1 MAYLVIA
8 TAGHVDHGKTTLI
21 KALTGIETDTTSE
34 EKKRGLSINLG
45 FAYLDLANGQRVGIV
60 DVPGHERFI
69 KNMVAGLPGINLVL
83 LVIDAGEGVMPQT
96 REHIDILTVLGVRD
110 FIIVLTKV
118 DTVDAELQEL
128 VREDIREQLADTVL
142 KDVDIVET
150 DAVSGKGIEALKA
163 KIQEWAEH
171 HPSMEE
177 KGEAR
182 MNVDRA
188 FSVKGFGTVVTG
200 TLLDGSIDIGDELY
214 VYPELKKTKVR
225 NIQIHEQNVKSAG
238 ARHRTALNLANI
250 GLENIHR
257 GDVISSSPSLKE
269 AWMLDVKVQCLKT
282 APVSMGLWDRV
293 RVLIGTR
300 EIMGRIVPIGEDCI
314 QPGHEGF
321 VQLRME
327 EPVFVKNGDRFVLR
341 SYSPMMTI
349 GGGEVLDAAPH
360 KHRRFHQDVLDSLK
374 TKEEGNIDAIIS
386 DFLINTKNVVA
397 TTEDFVK
404 YVHIP
409 EEEVVETVKRMV
421 EEGILI
427 PMKEGYIHKDTYK
440 SLRGKVV
447 QTLLNYHHKYP
458 LRPGMPM
465 EEFRSRFS
473 KQIPDKEISALIP
486 LLTADHSCRL
496 DGKYIA
502 ASSFKVQLTAAQ
514 QKQMKQLQ
522 KMVDDA
528 GFNPI
533 KIDDETMKGTDTA
546 ELARLKQGEDFIF
559 LTPEYIIAKKMYDA
573 AIDIIYDYLNEH
585 GKMTLG
591 DFRDATNSSRKSSML
606 ILEFVDAR
614 HITAR
619 EENYRIFGSAADKGR
634 ISLHN
639 KP

>member
-21 KALTGIETDTTSE
+21 KALTGIETDTTAE

-45 FAYLDLANGQRVGIV
+45 FAYLDLPNGQRVGIV

-118 DTVDAELQEL
+118 DTVDAELRDL
-128 VREDIREQLADTVL
+128 VREDIREQLSDTVL
-142 KDVDIVET
+142 KDADMVET
-150 DAVSGKGIEALKA
+150 DAVSGKGIETLKA
-163 KIQEWAEH
+163 KIQEWAERN
-171 HPSMEE
+171 PAMEE

-200 TLLDGSIDIGDELY
+200 TLLDGTVGIGDELY

-225 NIQIHEQNVKSAG
+225 NIQIHEQNVKHAG
-238 ARHRTALNLANI
+238 SRHRTAINLANI
-250 GLENIHR
+250 GLEDIRR

-269 AWMLDVKVQCLKT
+269 SWMLDVKVQCLKT
-282 APVSMGLWDRV
+282 SPVAMGLWDRV

-300 EIMGRIVPIGEDCI
+300 EVMGRIVPIGEDCI

-321 VQLRME
+321 LQLRME
-327 EPVFVKNGDRFVLR
+327 ESVFVKNGDRFVLR

-374 TKEEGNIDAIIS
+374 TKEEGNLDAIIS
-386 DFLINTKNVVA
+386 DFLINTKNIVA
-397 TTEDFVK
+397 TKDDLAA
-404 YVHIP
+404 YVHISKA
-409 EEEVVETVKRMV
+409 EVSDTVNRMV
-421 EEGILI
+421 TEGILI

-447 QTLLNYHHKYP
+447 QALLNYHHKYP
-458 LRPGMPM
+458 LRAGMPL
-465 EEFRSRFS
+465 EEFQSRFS
-473 KQIPDKEISALIP
+473 KQIPDKEISTLIP
-486 LLTADHSCRL
+486 LLTADQSCRL

-502 ASSFKVQLTAAQ
+502 ASSFKIQLTEAQ
-514 QKQMKQLQ
+514 KKQLKQLQ

-528 GFNPI
+528 GFNPV
-533 KIDDETMKGTDTA
+533 KIDDGILPGTDIS

-559 LTPEYIIAKKMYDA
+559 LTPEYIIAKKRYEE

-591 DFRDATNSSRKSSML
+591 DFRDATHSSRKASML
-606 ILEFVDAR
+606 ILEFIDAR
-614 HITAR
+614 QITAR
-619 EENYRIFGSAADKGR
+619 EENYRIFGPAADKGR
-634 ISLHN
+634 ITSPN
-639 KP
+639 RP